1 MRLSRWLGHPAR
13 VVPSVYLLAIALGT
27 ALLLLPAAT
36 ADGHGAPLLDA
47 AFTAVSAICITGLTV
62 VDTATYWSPLGQ
74 FIIML
79 LIQVGGFGIVTLAS
93 LLTLLATGRLSL
105 QGSAVARLELHS
117 SGIGGVL
124 RVPKMIAVM
133 MLSVEAVVALAL
145 ALGFRRYTDGWATAA
160 WYGVFHSVSAFN
172 NAGFAL
178 FSDSLIGYAGDPAII
193 LPICLAVVLGGLGFP
208 IVLEVFRRVKRARQG
223 QRGGG
228 WSVHIRLTFV
238 GTVVLLVL
246 GAVVF
251 AIAEWNNP
259 QTLAPMSMGDRA
271 LAILAGTVFPR
282 TAGFNAID
290 YATASDSTI
299 GLYYVLM
306 FIGGGSVGTAGG
318 VKVGTI
324 GIILATVIAELRG
337 ENQVVVGRRAI
348 PRHVQRGALS
358 VVTLGGLT
366 IVAATFFIVA
376 DDHFSLQQTLFETV
390 SAFGTVGLST
400 GITPYLKTQSLLV
413 LMLLMYL
420 GRVGTVSV
428 ATALAL
434 RVRHRRYVLPEEQP
448 IVG

>member
-13 VVPSVYLLAIALGT
+13 VVPAVYLLAIAMGT
-27 ALLLLPAAT
+27 VLLLIPAAT
-36 ADGHGAPLLDA
+36 ADGRGASLLQA
-47 AFTAVSAICITGLTV
+47 SFTAVSAICITGLTV

-105 QGSAVARLELHS
+105 QGSKVARLELRS
-117 SGIGGVL
+117 NGIGGVL
-124 RVPKMIAVM
+124 RVPKLIAGM
-133 MLSVEAVVALAL
+133 MLAIETIVAAVLTVA
-145 ALGFRRYTDGWATAA
+145 FRPHTDGWARAA
-160 WYGVFHSVSAFN
+160 WYGIFHSVSAFN

-178 FSDSLIGYAGDPAII
+178 FTDSLMDFVGEPAII
-193 LPICLAVVLGGLGFP
+193 IPICAAVVLGGLGFP
-208 IVLEVFRRVKRARQG
+208 VAMEVGRRMLRSV
-223 QRGGG
+223 RGATQSA
-228 WSVHIRLTFV
+228 WSTHVRLTV
-238 GTVVLLVL
+238 GGTVVLLVL

-251 AIAEWNNP
+251 ALAEWNNP
-259 QTLAPMSMGDRA
+259 QTLGPMPVGDRL
-271 LAILAGTVFPR
+271 LAVLAGTVFPR
-282 TAGFNAID
+282 TAGFNSID
-290 YATASDSTI
+290 YGLASESTI

-324 GIILATVIAELRG
+324 GIILATVVAELRG

-348 PRHVQRGALS
+348 PKEAQRGALT
-358 VVTLGGLT
+358 VVALGGFAVL
-366 IVAATFFIVA
+366 AGTFFIVA
-376 DDHFSLQQTLFETV
+376 DDRFSLQESLFETV

-400 GITPYLKTQSLLV
+400 GITPQLRPESLVV

-434 RVRHRRYVLPEEQP
+434 RVRHRRYTLPEEQP